1 MTDPK
6 TDRLF
11 YSSVVIEHIVP
22 IGKEIAFK
30 QWHNHLIQAAKN
42 YQGFLRSDLAPPFE
56 CEDDV
61 VKWYSIMH
69 FDTPD
74 HLDAWI
80 GSDDRKQLM
89 ESGQQILRAYRFK
102 SFTTGLEGW
111 FSRQSGSE
119 QASLGAPAWKQIL
132 SVVMGLYP
140 TVMIQSVLFATFGIM
155 KSWKPASS
163 MLVNL
168 LITSILLT
176 FFVMPLV
183 IRLLGFWLR
192 PVYRLPDIKN
202 DVIGIALV
210 AIALG
215 LMVMVFNQLPT

>member
-6 TDRLF
+6 ADHLF

-30 QWHNHLIQAAKN
+30 QWHNQLIQAAKN

-56 CEDDV
+56 CEDEV
-61 VKWYSIMH
+61 IKWYSIMH

-74 HLDAWI
+74 HLNAWI
-80 GSDDRKQLM
+80 ESDDRKQVM
-89 ESGQQILRAYRFK
+89 ESGQQVLRAYRFK

-119 QASLGAPAWKQIL
+119 QTSLGPPAWKQIL
-132 SVVMGLYP
+132 SVVLGLYP
-140 TVMIQSVLFATFGIM
+140 TVMFATFGIM
-155 KSWKPASS
+155 QSWKPASS

-168 LITSILLT
+168 LITSTLLT
-176 FFVMPLV
+176 WFVMPLV
-183 IRLLGFWLR
+183 TQLLSFWLR
-192 PVYRLPDIKN
+192 PAYRLPAIKN
-202 DVIGIALV
+202 DVIGTALI

-215 LMVMVFNQLPT
+215 FMVLIFNQLPA